1 VVKLVQEEEM
11 AKIKKG
17 AVISDGPAFVAA
29 PANHFGWVVSRKIAA
44 LASLTLIKPVRSS
57 SRDFDEVWK

>member
-1 VVKLVQEEEM
+1 
-11 AKIKKG
+11 
-17 AVISDGPAFVAA
+17 
-29 PANHFGWVVSRKIAA
+29 VVSRKIAA

>member
-1 VVKLVQEEEM
+1 M